1 VYRVF
6 TKLGDGEFLFVA
18 SREDLEQAA
27 QLVQELNSSWPHEY
41 VVRDSEGNDVD
52 LRNT

>member
-1 VYRVF
+1 VYSVL

-18 SREDLEQAA
+18 SREKFEQAA
-27 QLVQELNSSWPHEY
+27 QLVQELNASWPHEY

-52 LRNT
+52 LKE